1 MKKSNVWYVIF
12 IINVLVRYGEL
23 KGGVT
28 LEDSIRTLLEE
39 LINNFVNKDYRKII
53 ENKQNGRL
61 SEEEIS
67 RTIYEYSEYWNTEGL
82 ITMPPKS
89 EFEKLDLIKI
99 TNQPV
104 YILHFDLWVNGEKS
118 DLTLIC
124 EIEIDKLNNVVR
136 FEIDDLH
143 VM

>member
-1 MKKSNVWYVIF
+1 
-12 IINVLVRYGEL
+12 L
-23 KGGVT
+23 K
-28 LEDSIRTLLEE
+28 DNICTLLEE
-39 LINNFVNKDYRKII
+39 LINNLVNKDYRKII

-124 EIEIDKLNNVVR
+124 EIEIDELNNVVR

>member
-1 MKKSNVWYVIF
+1 MKDK
-12 IINVLVRYGEL
+12 
-23 KGGVT
+23 
-28 LEDSIRTLLEE
+28 IRTLLKE
-39 LINNFVNKDYRKII
+39 LIDNLINKDYTRII

-67 RTIYEYSEYWNTEGL
+67 RAIYEYSRYWDIEGL

-99 TNQPV
+99 TYPPV
-104 YILHFDLWVNGEKS
+104 YVLHFDLWINGEKS

-124 EIEIDKLNNVVR
+124 DIEIDKFNNIVR
-136 FEIDDLH
+136 FEIDDIH